1 VNNDRVN
8 NGRVNNGRVQAIIQ
22 AVGRR
27 VSASGPVFSG
37 VFACQPADPGSDRP
51 PAGRTHLLECEAR
64 MPGVIEPDSM
74 ILAGGLPD
82 GLGESFQAGEKFIF
96 QL

>member
-1 VNNDRVN
+1 
-8 NGRVNNGRVQAIIQ
+8 
-22 AVGRR
+22 
-27 VSASGPVFSG
+27 
-37 VFACQPADPGSDRP
+37 
-51 PAGRTHLLECEAR
+51 